1 MNPPELIPKSM
12 DGFLWVLVGLGLG
25 LFMIACVFAIY
36 AVWAGARASR
46 RTRTER
52 ALRERWTLGILR
64 VLSGEESPPFLLKT
78 VDKKDAVPFSLY
90 LLEFFRRVRGPERR
104 VLTVLAA
111 PFLDGVAQGLQH
123 PRPERRA
130 QTVYTLG
137 LLAPVRFREQIRASL
152 DDLAPSVAVTA
163 AFALLTLHSVEDAR
177 IVLRRLD
184 RFGPWDIGL
193 LSFLLAQVGGEMAAD
208 LRDALENSERPLRIR
223 RIAAQA
229 LVRLQDPLAGDSAAR
244 VLSTETDP
252 ELQAAALALLK
263 NLGRSEHVAVVRNAC
278 GAPAFYV
285 RAAALTVLGQLGG
298 PEDESF
304 LRDYFDTPN
313 AWVAAHAA
321 EALLKIGALPFLK
334 AVAAS
339 NHPRAVLARQ
349 VLEAA

>member
-1 MNPPELIPKSM
+1 MISSDLIPKYWDS
-12 DGFLWVLVGLGLG
+12 FLWVLVGVGVG
-25 LFMIACVFAIY
+25 LFVIACGFAVY
-36 AVWAGARASR
+36 AILAGARASR
-46 RTRTER
+46 RTRAER
-52 ALRERWTLGILR
+52 ALRERWTQGILR
-64 VLSGEESPPFLLKT
+64 VLSGEESPPFLLRT

-111 PFLDGVAQGLQH
+111 PFLDDVAQGLHH

-137 LLAPVRFREQIRASL
+137 LLAPERFRDHIRASL
-152 DDLAPSVAVTA
+152 DDAAPSVAVTA
-163 AFALLTLHSVEDAR
+163 AFALLTRHSVEDAR
-177 IVLRRLD
+177 VVLRGLD

-193 LSFLLAQVGGEMAAD
+193 LSFLLAQVGAEMAPN
-208 LRDALENSERPLRIR
+208 LRESLESDGSPLRVR

-229 LVRLQDPLAGDSAAR
+229 LLRLQDPLAGDSAAR
-244 VLSTETDP
+244 VLATETDP
-252 ELQAAALALLK
+252 ELQTAALALLK
-263 NLGRSEHVAVVRNAC
+263 NLGRADHVAAVRTAC
-278 GAPAFYV
+278 RAPAFFV

-298 PEDESF
+298 PEDEPL

-334 AVAAS
+334 AVADS
-339 NHPRAVLARQ
+339 DHPRAVLARQ
-349 VLEAA
+349 VLEAV